1 MNLQKCK
8 MICNCKSN
16 YQNVNLFTIV
26 NSSPV
31 NQCTFENVF
40 TFVNQ
45 FKHFY
50 IFFTNK
56 NHQKVPQ
63 WPESTELV
71 FFKNKHQEQNVNQ
84 VTKNVAQITEM
95 LIYLQKCISIY
106 KVVNEFTELQMN
118 LQRCKSI

>member
-1 MNLQKCK
+1 MAW
-8 MICNCKSN
+8 IDRIG
-16 YQNVNLFTIV
+16 F
-26 NSSPV
+26 
-31 NQCTFENVF
+31 
-40 TFVNQ
+40 
-45 FKHFY
+45 
-50 IFFTNK
+50 
-56 NHQKVPQ
+56 
-63 WPESTELV
+63 